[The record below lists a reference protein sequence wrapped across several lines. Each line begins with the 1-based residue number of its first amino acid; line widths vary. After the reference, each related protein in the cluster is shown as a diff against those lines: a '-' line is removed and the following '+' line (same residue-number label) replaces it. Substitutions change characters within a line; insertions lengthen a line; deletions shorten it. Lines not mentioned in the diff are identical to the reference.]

1 MPEFAPPVADATAI
15 TLHDEFRRAIR
26 TYADRTALVSPTASL
41 TYAELGVRANRT
53 ANALLGLGLRH
64 GDRIAVLAENRPEF
78 VETYLATANLGVTV
92 IALNIRMHHT
102 ELAHCINQ
110 AEPTLL
116 LTSARFAALAEQFRP
131 DTPSIRSWYC
141 YDAVDGF
148 ADWAAL
154 VAAGSP
160 AEVEPAAGPADIH
173 NVLYTSGT
181 TGRSKG
187 AMISQ
192 RAAATRGLRI
202 AHWLRLTPE
211 DGYLA
216 ALPLFHCGGDEPLYA
231 TLCSGGIYATFPKV
245 EIETMYALTGQH
257 RLSWSVLV
265 PGVITDFLHHPRR
278 EEFDL
283 GSLRYVIIYANMM
296 PMVCEEFA
304 KTLNCTIVDAYGQTE
319 TSCLV
324 AWGWAPPGIPPT
336 LRKTPTPLL
345 SVRLIDEEMT
355 EVDVGMP
362 GECVVRGPT
371 VMSGYL
377 GDPEATAATF
387 SGGWLHTGDV
397 MVRHADGT
405 LTYTDRKKYLIKT
418 GGENVYPAEI
428 EQVIAELE
436 AVSEVGVCGV
446 PDERWGETVKA
457 TIVLRAG
464 YALSVAE
471 VDEWCRARL
480 AGYKRPH
487 YVEFRT
493 AEQMPRSMTGKLQRH
508 ELAVSPV
515 TPDQQVP

>member
-1 MPEFAPPVADATAI
+1 MPLPPSVADATAI

-26 TYADRTALVSPTASL
+26 SYADRTAVVSPSSSM

-53 ANALLGLGLRH
+53 ANALLGLGLRR

-78 VETYLATANLGVTV
+78 VETYVATANLGVTV
-92 IALNIRMHHT
+92 IALNIRMHHS
-102 ELAHCINQ
+102 ELAHCVHQ

-116 LTSARFAALAEQFRP
+116 VTSERFAALAGQFRA
-131 DTPSIRSWYC
+131 DTRIAHWYC
-141 YDAVDGF
+141 YDPVDGF
-148 ADWAAL
+148 ADWAGL
-154 VAAGSP
+154 VAAASP
-160 AEVEPAAGPADIH
+160 AEPDAAPGPEDIH

-192 RAAATRGLRI
+192 RAAATRGLRL
-202 AHWLRLTPE
+202 ADWLRLTPE
-211 DGYLA
+211 DGHLA

-231 TLCSGGIYATFPKV
+231 TFSSGGIYATFPKV
-245 EIETMYALTGQH
+245 EIETMFALIERH
-257 RLSWSVLV
+257 RLSWAVLV
-265 PGVITDFLHHPRR
+265 PGVISEFLHHPRR

-283 GSLRYVIIYANMM
+283 RSLRGVITYGNMM

-304 KTLNCTIVDAYGQTE
+304 KTLDCAILDAFGQTE
-319 TSCLV
+319 ASMLV
-324 AWGWAPPGIPPT
+324 AYGWIHPGVAAT
-336 LRKTPTPLL
+336 LRKTPTPLM
-345 SVRLIDEEMT
+345 SVRVVDEDLN
-355 EVDVGMP
+355 EVDVGVP

-377 GDPEATAATF
+377 GNPEATAETF
-387 SGGWLHTGDV
+387 AGGWLHTGDV
-397 MVRHADGT
+397 MVRHPDGT

-428 EQVIAELE
+428 EQAIAEHE

-464 YALSVAE
+464 HSLSIGE
-471 VDEWCRARL
+471 VDAWCRARL
-480 AGYKRPH
+480 AGYKRPR
-487 YVEFRT
+487 YVEFRA
-493 AEQMPRSMTGKLQRH
+493 AEDMPRSMTGKLQRH
-508 ELAVSPV
+508 ELAALPV
-515 TPDQQVP
+515 TPDQRVP